1 MKKTILLVL
10 LFIMSFSFCSCEKNS
25 DNNIDDGSILDGEIE
40 DDNKQDDE
48 IVDDTNKE
56 DDSSKDEDQ
65 TPPVNTEEEDRLF
78 FEKVEN
84 YVRSF
89 IKENTRKDLNLKKS
103 YYSSGAVMTYVSSK
117 PEFVTNDGKYI
128 EHEYDEEVTL
138 TCTITWGEKTH
149 SFDINIT
156 SVGIPDDQKLEKVKA
171 WVENRL
177 SKIELKEGT
186 VLPNTH
192 PDYGGRIRWICEDPG
207 LIVDY
212 QTLNLPTERGTYRL
226 LAEYYFNNAY
236 EIVAYPVYLNAT
248 KLSANERIIN
258 FIKQSFIPTQG
269 SFINLYE
276 GSSPIINTDYL
287 IDIEDENIK
296 DHLHSGYKPLVSQDF
311 LDEEIYEGYKLK
323 NKEQVVWVV
332 VHESGMNTTGVDAE
346 YLAKAQWNYAY
357 NGSSSNASWNYQVDD
372 GAVYQSYGDDV
383 YCWHASSRRGNS
395 NSIGI
400 EMCVNPDGQFN
411 AAMRNDA
418 RLIAYFLR
426 TYELGMMNVKQHYN
440 FDSKGKNCPENIRN
454 DFRWFELLG
463 MISREYFSQEYLKDV
478 DITYNFKSGNAKD
491 WKLSGVYQLTDK
503 SEVIVEVTV
512 FDETFTISTT
522 NE

>member
-192 PDYGGRIRWICEDPG
+192 PDYGGRIR
-207 LIVDY
+207 
-212 QTLNLPTERGTYRL
+212 
-226 LAEYYFNNAY
+226 
-236 EIVAYPVYLNAT
+236 
-248 KLSANERIIN
+248 
-258 FIKQSFIPTQG
+258 
-269 SFINLYE
+269 
-276 GSSPIINTDYL
+276 
-287 IDIEDENIK
+287 
-296 DHLHSGYKPLVSQDF
+296 
-311 LDEEIYEGYKLK
+311 
-323 NKEQVVWVV
+323 
-332 VHESGMNTTGVDAE
+332 
-346 YLAKAQWNYAY
+346 
-357 NGSSSNASWNYQVDD
+357 
-372 GAVYQSYGDDV
+372 
-383 YCWHASSRRGNS
+383 
-395 NSIGI
+395 
-400 EMCVNPDGQFN
+400 
-411 AAMRNDA
+411 
-418 RLIAYFLR
+418 
-426 TYELGMMNVKQHYN
+426 
-440 FDSKGKNCPENIRN
+440 
-454 DFRWFELLG
+454 
-463 MISREYFSQEYLKDV
+463 
-478 DITYNFKSGNAKD
+478 
-491 WKLSGVYQLTDK
+491 
-503 SEVIVEVTV
+503 
-512 FDETFTISTT
+512 
-522 NE
+522 